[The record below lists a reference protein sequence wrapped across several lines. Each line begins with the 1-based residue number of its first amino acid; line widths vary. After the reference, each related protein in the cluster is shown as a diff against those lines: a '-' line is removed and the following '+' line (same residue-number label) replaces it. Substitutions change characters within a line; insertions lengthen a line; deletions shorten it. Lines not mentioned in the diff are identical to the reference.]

1 MSTSQTATQVKQAIT
16 NYYSNPTVWDEWS
29 TMIQA
34 NPGLSE
40 QAIYEVIQQDEAE
53 KAIEIMQSASG
64 RVLGYG
70 YGQSIPTV
78 DLDSSVNNFINSMD
92 SNISKAEYAI
102 NDTINTRI
110 NPSIFKDAQTGD
122 ITMKSGAF
130 KVDGTTGTVST
141 VATVADKISLG
152 VVGVNLGAKLGRWID
167 ETIYNSDPEFWDKT
181 FPTINPQT
189 WDTIA
194 TSKGGKSFIRTL
206 FGIENNTATA
216 YVDEDVLAYTY
227 QMFRDMGMFNP
238 PIEIKSDIET
248 SNIPS
253 EDLDT
258 CPSLGQLADL
268 MQYDWNLHEGGLYV
282 YGSQGAGWD
291 LGYKVNVT
299 EAEYTFTGAAIG
311 TSYGN
316 YGTSYVIIAISENP
330 FNVSRSW
337 GRFSDPMPEADT
349 PVTTTITFPSNGK
362 TYYYT
367 HYTIGLEGN
376 YPNVLPMSYFPTNIS
391 TISPATLE
399 WLLCEMINIGAF
411 TYNPGAPG
419 TENIP
424 GSTQYYPDSITGT
437 TPQQV
442 KQQLKNTYPDLFND
456 SITETVLQPDG
467 SIEEI
472 TYVPIP
478 WVIETTDPNPETE
491 LQTLTSPITDP
502 STTAT
507 DQSNPEVSDNTL
519 PQIINNPTSPT
530 PQSNPDT
537 GTGSSPIVEPITGSA
552 SSLWAVYNP
561 TQQQV
566 DDFGAWLWSSDFVEQ
581 IKKLFLD
588 PMQSIIGIHK
598 VFVTPS
604 TSGTA
609 TIKCGYLDSNVSAK
623 VVSDQ
628 YKTVD
633 CGTVS
638 LPEYFGNVFDYEPFT
653 SVKCFLPFIGIVP
666 LDVSFI
672 MRSKINIKYKVDVF
686 TGACLAEIKISRD
699 GHKNIIYTYSGS
711 AIVTYPVSSGSYA
724 GVISSVIQAAMGV
737 AMGSPTTVVSGILS
751 AHADTSV
758 NGSFSGCAGAMGGKI
773 PYLIISRPQTRMAR
787 NVNNFIGL
795 GANYT
800 TEIQYCK
807 GFFKVLDVHLHI
819 EGAYDNEVTEILSLL
834 KTGVLTDS
842 EYDGFYYEP
851 QVNDIEGITITENG
865 RYTADGVIRGYNPIT
880 VNVSQGT
887 LIEKTINSNGVY
899 NAEDDNAYGY
909 SKVTVNVGGGGSYH
923 EEVDIITHNTGGN
936 NASIYAKLYRVNS
949 NNRVL
954 IQSMDISFLPFY
966 QHQYEYLDVYGA
978 IRVRYVSPVWTI
990 EALTNL
996 EDTTTHTIYAN
1007 GDTLQSWNYT
1017 TTIGYSYKIL

>member
-1 MSTSQTATQVKQAIT
+1 MSTAQTAAQVKQAIT
-16 NYYSNPTVWDEWS
+16 NYYANPTVWDDWS
-29 TMIQA
+29 AMIQA

-40 QAIYEVIQQDEAE
+40 QAIYEAIQQYQAE
-53 KAIEIMQSASG
+53 QAIEVMQSASG

-78 DLDSSVNNFINSMD
+78 DLDSNVNTFINSMD

-130 KVDGTTGTVST
+130 KVDSATGTVST
-141 VATVADKISLG
+141 VATVADKVSLG

-194 TSKGGKSFIRTL
+194 STQGGKSFIRTL

-216 YVDEDVLAYTY
+216 YIDEDVLAYTY
-227 QMFRDMGMFNP
+227 QLLRDMGMLESAP
-238 PIEIKSDIET
+238 EIE
-248 SNIPS
+248 P
-253 EDLDT
+253 
-258 CPSLGQLADL
+258 Q
-268 MQYDWNLHEGGLYV
+268 GGV
-282 YGSQGAGWD
+282 
-291 LGYKVNVT
+291 
-299 EAEYTFTGAAIG
+299 E
-311 TSYGN
+311 
-316 YGTSYVIIAISENP
+316 
-330 FNVSRSW
+330 
-337 GRFSDPMPEADT
+337 
-349 PVTTTITFPSNGK
+349 
-362 TYYYT
+362 
-367 HYTIGLEGN
+367 
-376 YPNVLPMSYFPTNIS
+376 PNT
-391 TISPATLE
+391 TISPEFITGRIEDLCKQVFGAPLNPNLVATYGDKIGVFGYDMYGAPRIFFDWDNDIIMKSE
-399 WLLCEMINIGAF
+399 ITIQSEYGDTNIYTTSGIYDYSPSSSGYGTL
-411 TYNPGAPG
+411 TYPAPVGYGTPPGYVGFAGSGMSLPGSVSNGTPTSNPGIASIALG
-419 TENIP
+419 TAIPKVTTDIP
-424 GSTQYYPDSITGT
+424 GGTQYPADNITGT

-456 SITETVLQPDG
+456 SIKETVLQPDG

-478 WVIETTDPNPETE
+478 WVIETTDPNPDTE

-507 DQSNPEVSDNTL
+507 DQSNPQVSDNTL
-519 PQIINNPTSPT
+519 PQIVNNPTSPT

-537 GTGSSPIVEPITGSA
+537 GTGSSPIVEPVTGSA

-588 PMQSIIGIHK
+588 PMQAIIGIHK

-633 CGTVS
+633 CGSVS

-686 TGACLAEIKISRD
+686 TGACLAEIKITRD
-699 GHKNIIYTYSGS
+699 GHKNIIFTYSGS
-711 AIVTYPVSSGSYA
+711 AIVTYPISSGSYA
-724 GVISSVIQAAMGV
+724 GVISGVIQTALGIYT
-737 AMGSPTTVVSGILS
+737 GSPTRIASGILS

-787 NVNNFIGL
+787 NVNNFTGL

-819 EGAYDNEVTEILSLL
+819 EGAYDSEVNEILSLL

-851 QVNDIEGITITENG
+851 QISDIEGITITENG
-865 RYTADGVIRGYNPIT
+865 RYTADGTIRGYNPVT
-880 VNVSQGT
+880 VDVPMGT
-887 LIEKTINSNGVY
+887 LMEKTIDSNGVY
-899 NAEDDNAYGY
+899 IAEDDDVYGF
-909 SKVTVNVGGGGSYH
+909 SKVTVNVGGGGSYYN
-923 EEVDIITHNTGGN
+923 EIDIVTHNTGSN
-936 NASIYAKLYRVNS
+936 NASIYARFYIVYP
-949 NNRVL
+949 NNNKVL
-954 IQSMDISFLPFY
+954 IQSIDISFLPFY
-966 QHQYEYLDVYGA
+966 QHQYEYLDVFNS
-978 IRVRYVSPVWTI
+978 IRVRYTSPNWSI
-990 EALTNL
+990 SALTGL
-996 EDTTTHTIYAN
+996 QDIDSQTIYAN
-1007 GDTLQSWNYT
+1007 GDNIQSWHYASTVNYN
-1017 TTIGYSYKIL
+1017 YKLL

>member
-1 MSTSQTATQVKQAIT
+1 MAQTAEQVKQAIT
-16 NYYSNPTVWDEWS
+16 TYYGSNSTIWDDWS
-29 TMIQA
+29 AMIQA

-40 QAIYEVIQQDEAE
+40 QAIYDAIQQYQAGQT
-53 KAIEIMQSASG
+53 IEVMQSASG

-70 YGQSIPTV
+70 YSQSIPTV
-78 DLDSSVNNFINSMD
+78 DLNSNVNNFINSMD

-110 NPSIFKDAQTGD
+110 NPSIFKDVQTGD

-130 KVDGTTGTVST
+130 KVDSATGTVST
-141 VATVADKISLG
+141 VATVADKVSLG

-194 TSKGGKSFIRTL
+194 STQGGKSFIRTL
-206 FGIENNTATA
+206 FGIENNKATA
-216 YVDEDVLAYTY
+216 YIDEDVLAYTY

-238 PIEIKSDIET
+238 PAEMQSDIDT
-248 SNIPS
+248 GNIPQD
-253 EDLDT
+253 DLEMCPDT
-258 CPSLGQLADL
+258 TVLANL
-268 MQYDWNLHEGGLYV
+268 MPCDWSFHKGGLYI
-282 YGSQGAGWD
+282 YGSQGAGWG
-291 LGYKVNVT
+291 LGYRVNGT
-299 EAEYTFTGAAIG
+299 EAQYTFTCAAEG
-311 TSYGN
+311 TTYGN
-316 YGTSYVIIAISENP
+316 YGLDYNIIFVSESP
-330 FNVSRSW
+330 FNYGLDW
-337 GRFSDPMPEADT
+337 GSFSNPMPQANT
-349 PVTTTITFPSNGK
+349 PVTNTITFPSTGK
-362 TYYYT
+362 TYYVQWLIIY
-367 HYTIGLEGN
+367 GEGN
-376 YPNVLPMSYFPTNIS
+376 YPNVLPMEYIPN
-391 TISPATLE
+391 TIDSLWKDYRYYGTVS
-399 WLLCEMINIGAF
+399 WLLCEILNLGKV
-411 TYNPGAPG
+411 TYDPGAPG
-419 TENIP
+419 STNIP
-424 GSTQYYPDSITGT
+424 DSTQYYPENITGT

-456 SITETVLQPDG
+456 SIKETVLQPDG

-478 WVIETTDPNPETE
+478 WVIETTDPNPDTE

-507 DQSNPEVSDNTL
+507 DQTNPEVSDNTL

-537 GTGSSPIVEPITGSA
+537 GTGSSPIVEPVTGSA

-588 PMQSIIGIHK
+588 PMQAIIGIHK

-787 NVNNFIGL
+787 NVNNFTGL

-819 EGAYDNEVTEILSLL
+819 EGAYEREVNEILSLL

-851 QVNDIEGITITENG
+851 QISDIEGITITENG
-865 RYTADGVIRGYNPIT
+865 RYTADGVIRGFNPVT
-880 VNVSQGT
+880 VDVSQGT
-887 LIEKTINSNGVY
+887 LIEKTIDANGIY
-899 NAEDDNAYGY
+899 LAEDDDAYGF
-909 SKVTVNVGGGGSYH
+909 SKVTVNVGGAGIA
-923 EEVDIITHNTGGN
+923 EVIQVKTKATGGN
-936 NASIYAKLYRVNS
+936 NASLVVNE
-949 NNRVL
+949 
-954 IQSMDISFLPFY
+954 IQLAQNASIINYTDVPYEPFY
-966 QHQYEYLDVYGA
+966 THQYEYLDLYNT
-978 IRVRYVSPVWTI
+978 VRIYYNSPYWSI
-990 EALTNL
+990 KALRTL
-996 EDTTTHTIYAN
+996 VDLSTMTTYNN
-1007 GDTLQSWNYT
+1007 GDTIT
-1017 TTIGYSYKIL
+1017 TWDYRANINVLLF